1 MLATVSGRVM
11 VMVAPAGQAPGSPA
25 AVGAGVTVKFRLS
38 IDFSTKGT
46 GVAAAPIVTV
56 TAFIKAAGSTGLL
69 KLMVPVASRATV
81 VLGGAHASAAGGCGA
96 LTDPLKATVE
106 KVRAPSLNFMS
117 SVKAVLPSLART
129 CVPSSVTL
137 TVLAACR
144 AGRAGRAETSRLGPS
159 ARKSPNSGKKNVPG
173 DPVEEY
179 SAFDGIVAAPDMIVA
194 A

>member
-1 MLATVSGRVM
+1 
-11 VMVAPAGQAPGSPA
+11 
-25 AVGAGVTVKFRLS
+25 
-38 IDFSTKGT
+38 
-46 GVAAAPIVTV
+46 
-56 TAFIKAAGSTGLL
+56 
-69 KLMVPVASRATV
+69 ASRATV

-137 TVLAACR
+137 TVLAA
-144 AGRAGRAETSRLGPS
+144 GRAGRAETSRLGPS

-194 A
+194 AATGPPASPGSSGRVSSRRSNKKTTCVVGAKASQFQLPAAGVAASAAPPASA